1 MAKIPQI
8 QRLVTEDFQD
18 QKKWIGKLFQP
29 INTFMELVVSA
40 FDRNLTLTENV
51 AADILY
57 PVFTSVPT
65 ATAPLSLAWRLKV
78 APIALVVAD
87 VQSTVGTSF
96 TISAAVQV
104 QWTYTDNSGLQ
115 ITNLVGLTPT
125 NNDQYRLTILA
136 LTG

>member
-1 MAKIPQI
+1 MAQIPQI
-8 QRLVTEDFQD
+8 QRLQTEDFQD

-65 ATAPLSLAWRLKV
+65 ATTPLPWSWRLKV
-78 APIALVVAD
+78 PPLALIVGNVE
-87 VQSTVGTSF
+87 STVGSDF
-96 TISAAVQV
+96 AALAAVQI
-104 QWTYTDNSGLQ
+104 QWTYSATNGLQ
-115 ITNLVGLTPT
+115 ITNLVGITPT
-125 NNDQYRLTILA
+125 TNSPYRLTLIA
-136 LTG
+136 FTG